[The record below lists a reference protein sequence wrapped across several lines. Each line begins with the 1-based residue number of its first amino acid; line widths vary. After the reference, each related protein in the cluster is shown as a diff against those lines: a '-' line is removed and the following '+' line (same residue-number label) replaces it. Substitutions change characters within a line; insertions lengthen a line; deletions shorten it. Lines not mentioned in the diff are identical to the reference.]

1 MSAPIETPEFENP
14 FEAAGRAVRVER
26 LVTLI
31 EELCAPELD
40 PYADAARIAA
50 RLRTW
55 NLTSW
60 DGEWQRAGRALKFKK
75 PPSEKT
81 VDLVIAR
88 FESRVDLAG
97 GAA

>member
-1 MSAPIETPEFENP
+1 VSAQLETPELENP
-14 FEAAGRAVRVER
+14 YEAAARAVRVDR

-55 NLTSW
+55 NLSSW
-60 DGEWQRAGRALKFKK
+60 DGEWQRAGRALKFRK
-75 PPSEKT
+75 PPSQKT
-81 VDLVIAR
+81 VDAVIAR
-88 FESRVDLAG
+88 FESRADVAG